1 PAAINSQSLVW
12 YARSAPSLVG
22 TYTAVGANLT
32 AAGSLVLGPYAQPI
46 TVTGATTFAGD
57 ITITAP
63 DVVITDPVIAGGSG
77 RSITVAATSGGI
89 TIQSKGLLQTTGG
102 PVSLSATKGVS
113 AANAASVTSVVG
125 SELAVSAGGPVVL
138 STSAPTLG
146 SVSVDGPVTL
156 AVKGPLTQGSG
167 AVLQATSLD
176 ITGVGGTIALANG
189 TNNVSKLS
197 VRNGSG
203 SVTYSDV
210 NELVIDTI
218 VAGPVS
224 LTVGTPAVSGPALS
238 QTSSGSITATK
249 LDIVSTARGV
259 QLTNAANDVDS
270 LSVSNPG
277 RLVSFTDKS
286 ALSIAGLTAGTV
298 VLSVGGNLTQS
309 TQSAAINV
317 SSLTLTA
324 TAGTITLSR
333 SDNNVDWLTATN
345 PSRGV
350 TFTDSD
356 NLAIGGL
363 TGGTMSLTVG
373 GNLTQSAPIVGTSL
387 SVTASAGAVTLNS
400 ANNVAAATF
409 TNTTRAVSYTNS
421 GSLALGGLTA
431 GTGSLVL
438 GGDLTQTGPIV
449 GNTLGITSL
458 GTVDLRNAANNL
470 DGLAVDNGSRL
481 FSYADSNN
489 IAITSV
495 GTLSVGTVTAAQLM
509 TVTTT
514 NGGGVDVGPQ
524 ANGLLQAGST
534 LDLRAVQGGIGIR
547 NGGRIVGTPVILPTG
562 TSIQVGGAVTTA
574 SQLNDAVATVN
585 AQSAIAGATYE
596 ILVTQSIGLT
606 QSLSFLRPVTLRG
619 TSKSVIMSGSP
630 SVTSGLLLGSGA
642 SGSAVKDITFSGF
655 SGDAIRL
662 TSATGITISAVRLS
676 NSGNGLAMSGA
687 STGTVVQGS
696 IFNRNATGISLTS
709 VTGALI
715 GGQSTGQPNT
725 ISNSARDGVFA
736 TGFCT
741 GTKIVKN
748 VLSGNANNYN
758 VSTSRNLEIIN

>member
-1 PAAINSQSLVW
+1 M
-12 YARSAPSLVG
+12 
-22 TYTAVGANLT
+22 
-32 AAGSLVLGPYAQPI
+32 
-46 TVTGATTFAGD
+46 
-57 ITITAP
+57 
-63 DVVITDPVIAGGSG
+63 
-77 RSITVAATSGGI
+77 
-89 TIQSKGLLQTTGG
+89 
-102 PVSLSATKGVS
+102 
-113 AANAASVTSVVG
+113 
-125 SELAVSAGGPVVL
+125 
-138 STSAPTLG
+138 
-146 SVSVDGPVTL
+146 
-156 AVKGPLTQGSG
+156 
-167 AVLQATSLD
+167 
-176 ITGVGGTIALANG
+176 
-189 TNNVSKLS
+189 
-197 VRNGSG
+197 
-203 SVTYSDV
+203 
-210 NELVIDTI
+210 
-218 VAGPVS
+218 
-224 LTVGTPAVSGPALS
+224 
-238 QTSSGSITATK
+238 
-249 LDIVSTARGV
+249 
-259 QLTNAANDVDS
+259 
-270 LSVSNPG
+270 
-277 RLVSFTDKS
+277 
-286 ALSIAGLTAGTV
+286 
-298 VLSVGGNLTQS
+298 
-309 TQSAAINV
+309 
-317 SSLTLTA
+317 SSLTLAA

-333 SDNNVDWLTATN
+333 SDNDVDWLTATN

-350 TFTDSD
+350 TFTDRD
-356 NLAIGGL
+356 DLAIGGL

-409 TNTTRAVSYTNS
+409 TNATRAVSYTNT

-431 GTGSLVL
+431 GTASLVL
-438 GGDLTQTGPIV
+438 GGNLTQTGPIV
-449 GNTLGITSL
+449 GTTLGITSL
-458 GTVDLRNAANNL
+458 GTVDLRNAANNI
-470 DGLAVDNGSRL
+470 DGLAVNNGSRL

-547 NGGRIVGTPVILPTG
+547 NGGRIVGTPVILPAG

-619 TSKSVIMSGSP
+619 TSRSVILSGNP

-642 SGSAVKDITFSGF
+642 SGSVVKDITFSGF
-655 SGDAIRL
+655 SGDAVRL
-662 TSATGITISAVRLS
+662 TSATGITISGVRLS

-696 IFNRNATGISLTS
+696 VFNRNATGISLTS